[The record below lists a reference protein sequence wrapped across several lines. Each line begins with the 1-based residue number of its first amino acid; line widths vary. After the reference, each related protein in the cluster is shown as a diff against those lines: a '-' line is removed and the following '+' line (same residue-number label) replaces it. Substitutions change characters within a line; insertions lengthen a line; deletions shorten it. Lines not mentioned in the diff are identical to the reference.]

1 MSAGAVVGA
10 PASGPVLR
18 PGRVERTARADTFT
32 PILAPRDRIV
42 VALLTA
48 GWFICLVAF
57 WRWWFEPTH
66 RVGWFGLILNST
78 LLLYLSAQPAF
89 FLLLVNRL
97 RMVRR
102 DIKVPALR
110 VALVVTRAPSEP
122 WAVAS
127 ATLLAM
133 LGQQYGGRYDVWLCD
148 EDPSEEILRWCAAN
162 GVYVSTRRDAPEYHR
177 PIWPRRTRCKEGNLA
192 FFYDNWGYTYY
203 DVVAQLDCDHVPAPT
218 YLAEM
223 VRPFADPAIG
233 YVAAPSVC
241 DTNAAESWAA
251 RGRLHREASFHGP
264 FQAGHIAGLAPSCIG
279 SHYAVRTAALREIGG
294 VGPELA
300 EDFSTSFL
308 LTSAGWEGA
317 FALEADARGDGPS
330 TFSAMVTQEFQW
342 SRSLVT
348 VLYDLVPGHLRRLPW
363 RLRIR
368 FLNGLLYYPLLA
380 TTTVVGLTLP
390 PIAALTG
397 VPWVS
402 VNYVEFLLRWCSVT
416 SWLLLIIVLLRR
428 RGLLRPVDAPVVSW
442 ELWLSTVARWPFIV
456 WGVIAAT
463 LQKLR
468 PRPIGFK
475 VTPKGR
481 GGLERLPA
489 ALVLPFVAIVVV
501 MSGAAAI
508 GERTTAAAGYVL
520 LCLFAAVAY
529 AVTALAICMLHAV
542 ETGRSTGVTTRQAL
556 RATAMTPFLV
566 SIGTL
571 PLLTLALVQ
580 FPAYAVHTFGW

>member
-1 MSAGAVVGA
+1 
-10 PASGPVLR
+10 
-18 PGRVERTARADTFT
+18 
-32 PILAPRDRIV
+32 
-42 VALLTA
+42 
-48 GWFICLVAF
+48 
-57 WRWWFEPTH
+57 
-66 RVGWFGLILNST
+66 
-78 LLLYLSAQPAF
+78 
-89 FLLLVNRL
+89 
-97 RMVRR
+97 
-102 DIKVPALR
+102 
-110 VALVVTRAPSEP
+110 
-122 WAVAS
+122 
-127 ATLLAM
+127 
-133 LGQQYGGRYDVWLCD
+133 
-148 EDPSEEILRWCAAN
+148 
-162 GVYVSTRRDAPEYHR
+162 
-177 PIWPRRTRCKEGNLA
+177 
-192 FFYDNWGYTYY
+192 
-203 DVVAQLDCDHVPAPT
+203 
-218 YLAEM
+218 M